1 MKNRRFRIVKRS
13 QKLPVQIIA
22 TKNSLVVPVCFSSFD
37 CSITHVGSSSR
48 MRFKIVI
55 IFSTSAS
62 FTGLINRVKV
72 EELQAGDIGAA
83 VKLKDVKTGNTLN
96 GKDCDYKFNFI
107 AFASV
112 LLIVQLP
119 MSDLPRACGSR

>member
-1 MKNRRFRIVKRS
+1 M
-13 QKLPVQIIA
+13 
-22 TKNSLVVPVCFSSFD
+22 
-37 CSITHVGSSSR
+37 
-48 MRFKIVI
+48 
-55 IFSTSAS
+55 
-62 FTGLINRVKV
+62 KV

-107 AFASV
+107 KYHAISKYVDGIHPVRAPAFASV

-119 MSDLPRACGSR
+119 MSDLPRACG